1 MKFRTCVIAILM
13 TVITLQS
20 HADILITPIRV
31 VFGEKD
37 RVQEVIIVNTA
48 NESRTY
54 ALSWVEMT
62 QLDRLG
68 YSVLDANEAT
78 KFARASDFI
87 RFTPRRITL
96 QPGENQRV
104 KLMLR
109 RTSNSQNKDYRSH
122 LKFTVIPNAVLQD
135 KPNEESNS
143 AQGPSIK
150 LNLFLNYSIP
160 IIIKNESSAQNVI
173 FSNLDFT
180 RKSDS
185 SSKPAL
191 TFVLNKTSLG
201 SSFGDITLLFRAL
214 NSDDFI
220 PVGYSN
226 NVAVHHETTI
236 LNGQVGWSEPIA
248 MQPGELKII
257 YKGKQETVDT
267 IYDEASLQ
275 IK

>member
-13 TVITLQS
+13 TFITLQS

-68 YSVLDANEAT
+68 YSLLDANEAAT
-78 KFARASDFI
+78 FARASDFI

-109 RTSNSQNKDYRSH
+109 RTSNSQNQDYRSH

-135 KPNEESNS
+135 NSNEESNS

-160 IIIKNESSAQNVI
+160 IIIKNESSAQNVT
-173 FSNLDFT
+173 FSNLEFAQ
-180 RKSDS
+180 KPAS

-191 TFVLNKTSLG
+191 TFVLNKTSSG
-201 SSFGDITLLFRAL
+201 SSFGDITLLFKAL
-214 NSDDFI
+214 NSKDFI

-226 NVAVHHETTI
+226 NVALHHETTI
-236 LNGQVGWSEPIA
+236 LNGQVGWSESIA
-248 MQPGELKII
+248 VQPGELKII

>member
-1 MKFRTCVIAILM
+1 MKFRTCAIAILM

-31 VFGEKD
+31 VFGAKD

-62 QLDRLG
+62 QLDRIG
-68 YSVLDANEAT
+68 YSVLDTNEAAT
-78 KFARASDFI
+78 FAKASDFI

-109 RTSNSQNKDYRSH
+109 RTSDSQNQDYRSH
-122 LKFTVIPNAVLQD
+122 LKFTVIPNSVLQD
-135 KPNEESNS
+135 NLNNENNS
-143 AQGPSIK
+143 AKGPSIK

-160 IIIKNESSAQNVI
+160 IIIKNESSVQNVT
-173 FSNLDFT
+173 FSNLAFA
-180 RKSDS
+180 RKSAS

-191 TFVLNKTSLG
+191 TFALNKTSPG

-214 NSDDFI
+214 NSDDFL

-226 NVAVHHETTI
+226 NVQVHHETTI
-236 LNGQVGWSEPIA
+236 LNGQISWSESIA
-248 MQPGELKII
+248 VQPGELKVI

>member
-1 MKFRTCVIAILM
+1 
-13 TVITLQS
+13 
-20 HADILITPIRV
+20 

-54 ALSWVEMT
+54 ALSWVEMS

-68 YSVLDANEAT
+68 YSVLDTNEAAR
-78 KFARASDFI
+78 FARASDFI

-109 RTSNSQNKDYRSH
+109 RTSNSQDKDYRSH

-135 KPNEESNS
+135 NSNEKDNS
-143 AQGPSIK
+143 AKGPSIK

-160 IIIKNESSAQNVI
+160 VIIKNESSAQNVT
-173 FSNLDFT
+173 FSHVEFT

-185 SSKPAL
+185 SSKPAVK
-191 TFVLNKTSLG
+191 FVLNKTSPG

-214 NSDDFI
+214 NSDEFI

-226 NVAVHHETTI
+226 NIAVHHETTI
-236 LNGQVGWSEPIA
+236 LNGQVGWSEPAA